1 MKNMID
7 TEHFINEGCTDY
19 EIEKLTN
26 INDPGILVEVFNCN

>member
-7 TEHFINEGCTDY
+7 TEHFINDALTAH

-26 INDPGILVEVFNCN
+26 MNDPGILVEVFNCN